1 MNLYE
6 EAINLVK
13 PLKYKES
20 EELCSEVGVSMRWL
34 YKFRSQEIKEPSVVK
49 CQKIYDKLSK

>member
-1 MNLYE
+1 MNLHQ

-13 PLKYKES
+13 PLNTKES
-20 EELCSEVGVSMRWL
+20 EELCAEIGVSLRWL
-34 YKFRSQEIKEPSVVK
+34 YKFKNEEIEPSVVK

>member
-1 MNLYE
+1 MNLHQ

-13 PLKYKES
+13 PLNTKES
-20 EELCSEVGVSMRWL
+20 EELCSDIGVSLRWL

-49 CQKIYDKLSK
+49 CQRIYDRLSK

>member
-1 MNLYE
+1 MNLHQ

-13 PLKYKES
+13 PLNTKES
-20 EELCSEVGVSMRWL
+20 EELCAEIGVSLRWL

-49 CQKIYDKLSK
+49 CQKIYDRLSK